1 VNRVLIV
8 GASMGGL
15 RTAESL
21 RRSGF
26 DGEITIVGAEKHL
39 PYNRPPLSKALLA
52 EDKEL
57 DSVAF
62 KINTEELKA
71 DFILG
76 NPAQSVDIENKEA
89 TLSSNEKL
97 SYDFLVAATGLRS
110 RKMDFQNLVESGR
123 FSLRTYDDA
132 KRIRSSVATGKHV
145 VILGAGFIGLELA
158 ATLRKLGCSVD
169 VVAMETTPLAPIIG
183 ELFGKEI
190 QKRHEAKGVHFHMNN
205 SVKDLI
211 GDSFVTGVI
220 LGDGKSLECDI
231 FIEAV
236 GSLPNTEWLEGSVL
250 DKSNGVLTD
259 NTLRAVNSDGGVIE
273 SFFAVGDIA
282 RFPYVNQ
289 QLPARRIEH
298 WNIPIEGG
306 KRVGREIANAANPG
320 SVSDFNPSEQFNPL
334 PSFWSDQYEMSI
346 LSYGEPKIADEIE
359 LIKGSLDADFIFS
372 YRRKGTLVGAA
383 GIGLRQELNKLRN
396 EICL

>member
-1 VNRVLIV
+1 MIV

-26 DGEITIVGAEKHL
+26 AGEITLIGAEKHL

-76 NPAQSVDIENKEA
+76 DPAQSVDIQKNEVVLRSNK
-89 TLSSNEKL
+89 KL
-97 SYDFLVAATGLRS
+97 SYNFLVAATGLRS

-132 KRIRSSVATGKHV
+132 KRIRSAVAPGKHV

-158 ATLRKLGCSVD
+158 ATLKKLGCSVD

-190 QKRHEAKGVHFHMNN
+190 QIRHEAKGVRFHMNN
-205 SVKDLI
+205 SVKDLV
-211 GDSFVTGVI
+211 GESFVTGVI

-236 GSLPNTEWLEGSVL
+236 GSLPNTEWLEGSGL

-259 NTLRAVNSDGGVIE
+259 KTLRAVNIDGGLIE
-273 SFFAVGDIA
+273 NFFVVGDIA
-282 RFPYVNQ
+282 RFPYANQ

-306 KRVGREIANAANPG
+306 KRVGREIANTANPD
-320 SVSDFNPSEQFNPL
+320 SVSDFNPAEHFNPL

-346 LSYGEPKIADEIE
+346 LSYGEPKIADDVE
-359 LIKGSLDADFIFS
+359 LLKGSLDADFIFS
-372 YRRKGTLVGAA
+372 YRRQGKLVGAA

-396 EICL
+396 EIYL

>member
-1 VNRVLIV
+1 MIV

-26 DGEITIVGAEKHL
+26 AGEITLIGAEKHL

-76 NPAQSVDIENKEA
+76 DPAQSVDIQKNEVVLRSNK
-89 TLSSNEKL
+89 KL
-97 SYDFLVAATGLRS
+97 SYNFLVAATGLRS

-132 KRIRSSVATGKHV
+132 KRIRSAVAPGKHV

-158 ATLRKLGCSVD
+158 ATLKKLGCSVD

-190 QKRHEAKGVHFHMNN
+190 QIRHEAKGVRFHMNN
-205 SVKDLI
+205 SVKDLV
-211 GDSFVTGVI
+211 GESFVTGVI

-236 GSLPNTEWLEGSVL
+236 GSLPNTEWLEGSGL

-259 NTLRAVNSDGGVIE
+259 KTLRAVNIDGGLIE
-273 SFFAVGDIA
+273 NFFVVGDIA
-282 RFPYVNQ
+282 RFPYANQ

-306 KRVGREIANAANPG
+306 KRVGREIANTANPD
-320 SVSDFNPSEQFNPL
+320 SVSDFNPAEHFNPL

-346 LSYGEPKIADEIE
+346 LSYGEPKIADDVE
-359 LIKGSLDADFIFS
+359 LLKGSLDADFIFS
-372 YRRKGTLVGAA
+372 YRRQGKLVGAA

>member
-1 VNRVLIV
+1 MIV

-26 DGEITIVGAEKHL
+26 TGEITLIGAEKHL

-76 NPAQSVDIENKEA
+76 DPAQSVDIQNNEVVLRSNK
-89 TLSSNEKL
+89 KL
-97 SYDFLVAATGLRS
+97 SYNFLVAATGLRS

-132 KRIRSSVATGKHV
+132 KRIRSAVAPGKHV

-158 ATLRKLGCSVD
+158 ATLKKLGCSVD

-183 ELFGKEI
+183 ELFGNEI
-190 QKRHEAKGVHFHMNN
+190 QIRHEAKGVRFHMNN
-205 SVKDLI
+205 SVKDLV
-211 GDSFVTGVI
+211 GESFVTGVI

-236 GSLPNTEWLEGSVL
+236 GSLPNTEWLEGSGL

-259 NTLRAVNSDGGVIE
+259 KTLRAVNIDGGLIE
-273 SFFAVGDIA
+273 NFFVVGDIA

-306 KRVGREIANAANPG
+306 KRVGREIANTANPG
-320 SVSDFNPSEQFNPL
+320 SVSDFNPAEHFNPL

-346 LSYGEPKIADEIE
+346 LSYGEPKIADEVE
-359 LIKGSLDADFIFS
+359 LLQGSLDADFIFS
-372 YRRKGTLVGAA
+372 YRRQGKLVGAA

>member
-1 VNRVLIV
+1 MIV

-26 DGEITIVGAEKHL
+26 TGEITLIGAEKHL

-76 NPAQSVDIENKEA
+76 DPAQSVDIQKNEVV
-89 TLSSNEKL
+89 LSSNKKL
-97 SYDFLVAATGLRS
+97 SYNFLVAATGLRS

-132 KRIRSSVATGKHV
+132 KRIRSAVAPGKHV

-158 ATLRKLGCSVD
+158 ATLKKLGCSVD

-183 ELFGKEI
+183 ELFGNEI
-190 QKRHEAKGVHFHMNN
+190 QIRHEAKGVRFHMNN
-205 SVKDLI
+205 SVKDLV
-211 GDSFVTGVI
+211 GESFVTGVI

-236 GSLPNTEWLEGSVL
+236 GSLPNTEWLEGSGL

-259 NTLRAVNSDGGVIE
+259 KTLRAVNIDGGLIE
-273 SFFAVGDIA
+273 NFFVVGDIA
-282 RFPYVNQ
+282 RFPYANQ

-306 KRVGREIANAANPG
+306 KRVGREIANTANPD
-320 SVSDFNPSEQFNPL
+320 SVSDFNPAEHFNPL

-346 LSYGEPKIADEIE
+346 LSYGEPKIADDVE
-359 LIKGSLDADFIFS
+359 LLKGSLDADFIFS
-372 YRRKGTLVGAA
+372 YRRQGKLVGAA

>member
-1 VNRVLIV
+1 MIV

-26 DGEITIVGAEKHL
+26 TGEITLIGAEKHL

-76 NPAQSVDIENKEA
+76 DPAQSVDIQNNEVV
-89 TLSSNEKL
+89 LSSNKKL
-97 SYDFLVAATGLRS
+97 SYNFLVAATGLRS

-132 KRIRSSVATGKHV
+132 KRIRSAVAPGKHV

-158 ATLRKLGCSVD
+158 ATLKKLGCSVD

-190 QKRHEAKGVHFHMNN
+190 QIRHEAKGVRFHMNN
-205 SVKDLI
+205 SVKDLV
-211 GDSFVTGVI
+211 GESYVTGVI

-236 GSLPNTEWLEGSVL
+236 GSLPNTEWLEGSGL

-259 NTLRAVNSDGGVIE
+259 KTLRAVNIDGGLIE
-273 SFFAVGDIA
+273 NFFVVGDIA
-282 RFPYVNQ
+282 RFPYANQ

-306 KRVGREIANAANPG
+306 KRVGREIANTANPD
-320 SVSDFNPSEQFNPL
+320 SVSDFNPAEHFNPL

-346 LSYGEPKIADEIE
+346 LSYGEPKIADDVE
-359 LIKGSLDADFIFS
+359 LLKGSLDADFIFS
-372 YRRKGTLVGAA
+372 YRRQGKLVGAA

>member
-26 DGEITIVGAEKHL
+26 NGEITIVGAEKHL

-132 KRIRSSVATGKHV
+132 KRIRSAVATGKHV

-259 NTLRAVNSDGGVIE
+259 KTLRAVNSDGKVIE

-320 SVSDFNPSEQFNPL
+320 SVGDFNPTEQFNPL

-359 LIKGSLDADFIFS
+359 LIKGSLDTDFIFS
-372 YRRKGTLVGAA
+372 YRRQGALVGAA

>member
-190 QKRHEAKGVHFHMNN
+190 QKRHEAEGVRFHMNN

-259 NTLRAVNSDGGVIE
+259 NTLRAVNSDGRVIE

-359 LIKGSLDADFIFS
+359 LIKGSLDTDFIFS
-372 YRRKGTLVGAA
+372 YRRQGALVGAA

>member
-1 VNRVLIV
+1 
-8 GASMGGL
+8 MGGL

-259 NTLRAVNSDGGVIE
+259 NTLRAVNSDGRVIE

-298 WNIPIEGG
+298 WNIPIESG

>member
-1 VNRVLIV
+1 
-8 GASMGGL
+8 M
-15 RTAESL
+15 
-21 RRSGF
+21 
-26 DGEITIVGAEKHL
+26 
-39 PYNRPPLSKALLA
+39 SKALLA
-52 EDKEL
+52 EDREL

-71 DFILG
+71 DFILD

-132 KRIRSSVATGKHV
+132 KRIRSAVAPGKHV

-190 QKRHEAKGVHFHMNN
+190 QKRHEAKGVRFHMNN
-205 SVKDLI
+205 SMKDLI
-211 GDSFVTGVI
+211 GNSFVTGVI
-220 LGDGKSLECDI
+220 LGDGKSLKCDI

-236 GSLPNTEWLEGSVL
+236 G
-250 DKSNGVLTD
+250 
-259 NTLRAVNSDGGVIE
+259 
-273 SFFAVGDIA
+273 
-282 RFPYVNQ
+282 
-289 QLPARRIEH
+289 
-298 WNIPIEGG
+298 
-306 KRVGREIANAANPG
+306 
-320 SVSDFNPSEQFNPL
+320 
-334 PSFWSDQYEMSI
+334 
-346 LSYGEPKIADEIE
+346 
-359 LIKGSLDADFIFS
+359 
-372 YRRKGTLVGAA
+372 
-383 GIGLRQELNKLRN
+383 
-396 EICL
+396 

>member
-1 VNRVLIV
+1 MIV

-26 DGEITIVGAEKHL
+26 TGEITLIGAEKHL

-76 NPAQSVDIENKEA
+76 DPAQSVDIQKNEVV
-89 TLSSNEKL
+89 LSSNKKL
-97 SYDFLVAATGLRS
+97 SYNFLVAATGLRS

-132 KRIRSSVATGKHV
+132 KRIRSAVAPGKHV

-158 ATLRKLGCSVD
+158 ATLKKLGCSVD

-183 ELFGKEI
+183 ELFGNEI
-190 QKRHEAKGVHFHMNN
+190 QIRHEAKGVRFHMNN
-205 SVKDLI
+205 SVKDLV
-211 GDSFVTGVI
+211 GESFVTGVI

-236 GSLPNTEWLEGSVL
+236 GSLPNTEWLEGSGL

-259 NTLRAVNSDGGVIE
+259 KTLRAVNIDGGLIE
-273 SFFAVGDIA
+273 NFFVVGDIA
-282 RFPYVNQ
+282 RFPYANQ

-306 KRVGREIANAANPG
+306 KRVGREIANTANPD
-320 SVSDFNPSEQFNPL
+320 SVSDFNPAEHFNPL

-346 LSYGEPKIADEIE
+346 LSYGEPKIADDVE
-359 LIKGSLDADFIFS
+359 LLQGSLDADFIFS
-372 YRRKGTLVGAA
+372 YRRQGKLVGAA

>member
-1 VNRVLIV
+1 MNRVLIV

-132 KRIRSSVATGKHV
+132 KRIRSAVAPGKHV

-259 NTLRAVNSDGGVIE
+259 KTLRAVNSDGRVIE

-320 SVSDFNPSEQFNPL
+320 SVSDFNPTEQFNPL

-346 LSYGEPKIADEIE
+346 LSYGEPKIADEVE
-359 LIKGSLDADFIFS
+359 LIKGSLDGDFIFS
-372 YRRKGTLVGAA
+372 YRRQGALVGAA

>member
-259 NTLRAVNSDGGVIE
+259 KTLRAVNSDGKVIE

-320 SVSDFNPSEQFNPL
+320 SVGDFNPTEQFNPL

-359 LIKGSLDADFIFS
+359 LIKGSLDTDFIFS
-372 YRRKGTLVGAA
+372 YRRQGALVGAA

>member
-1 VNRVLIV
+1 MIV

-26 DGEITIVGAEKHL
+26 AGEITLIGAEKHL

-76 NPAQSVDIENKEA
+76 DPAQSVDIQKNEVVLRSNK
-89 TLSSNEKL
+89 KL
-97 SYDFLVAATGLRS
+97 SYNFLVAATGLRS

-132 KRIRSSVATGKHV
+132 KRIRSAVAPGKHV

-158 ATLRKLGCSVD
+158 ATLKKLGCLVD

-190 QKRHEAKGVHFHMNN
+190 QIRHEAKGVRFHMNN
-205 SVKDLI
+205 SVKDLV
-211 GDSFVTGVI
+211 GESFVTGVI

-236 GSLPNTEWLEGSVL
+236 GSLPNTEWLEGSGL

-259 NTLRAVNSDGGVIE
+259 KTLRAVNIDGGLIE
-273 SFFAVGDIA
+273 NFFVVGDIA
-282 RFPYVNQ
+282 RFPYANQ

-306 KRVGREIANAANPG
+306 KRVGREIANTANPD
-320 SVSDFNPSEQFNPL
+320 SVSDFNPAEHFNPL

-346 LSYGEPKIADEIE
+346 LSYGEPKIADEVE
-359 LIKGSLDADFIFS
+359 LLKGSLDADFIFS
-372 YRRKGTLVGAA
+372 YRRQGKLVGAA

-396 EICL
+396 EIYL

>member
-1 VNRVLIV
+1 MIV

-26 DGEITIVGAEKHL
+26 TGEITLIGAEKHL

-76 NPAQSVDIENKEA
+76 DPAQSVDIQNNEVV
-89 TLSSNEKL
+89 LSSNKKL
-97 SYDFLVAATGLRS
+97 SYNFLVAATGLRS

-132 KRIRSSVATGKHV
+132 KRIRSAVAPGKHV

-158 ATLRKLGCSVD
+158 ATLKKLGCSVD

-190 QKRHEAKGVHFHMNN
+190 QIRHEAKGVHFHMNN
-205 SVKDLI
+205 SVKDLV
-211 GDSFVTGVI
+211 GESFVTGVI

-236 GSLPNTEWLEGSVL
+236 GSLPNTEWLEGSGL

-259 NTLRAVNSDGGVIE
+259 KTLRAVNIDGGLIE
-273 SFFAVGDIA
+273 NFFVVGDIA
-282 RFPYVNQ
+282 RFPYTNQ

-306 KRVGREIANAANPG
+306 KRVGREIANTANPG
-320 SVSDFNPSEQFNPL
+320 SVSDFNPAEHFNPL

-346 LSYGEPKIADEIE
+346 LSYGEPKIADEVE
-359 LIKGSLDADFIFS
+359 LLKGSLDADFIFS
-372 YRRKGTLVGAA
+372 YRRQGESVGAA

>member
-1 VNRVLIV
+1 MIV

-26 DGEITIVGAEKHL
+26 TGEITLIGAEKHL

-76 NPAQSVDIENKEA
+76 DPAQSVDIQNNEVV
-89 TLSSNEKL
+89 LSSNKKL
-97 SYDFLVAATGLRS
+97 SYNFLVAATGLRS
-110 RKMDFQNLVESGR
+110 RKMDFQNQVESGR

-132 KRIRSSVATGKHV
+132 KRIRSAVAPGKHV

-158 ATLRKLGCSVD
+158 ATLKKLGCSVD

-190 QKRHEAKGVHFHMNN
+190 QIRHEAKGVRFHMNN
-205 SVKDLI
+205 SVKDLV
-211 GDSFVTGVI
+211 GESFVTGVI

-236 GSLPNTEWLEGSVL
+236 GSLPNTEWLEGSGL

-259 NTLRAVNSDGGVIE
+259 KTLRAVNIDGGLIE
-273 SFFAVGDIA
+273 NFFVVGDIA
-282 RFPYVNQ
+282 RFPYANQ

-320 SVSDFNPSEQFNPL
+320 SVGDFNPTEQFNPL

-359 LIKGSLDADFIFS
+359 LIKGSLDTDFIFS
-372 YRRKGTLVGAA
+372 YRRQGALVGAA

>member
-1 VNRVLIV
+1 MIV

-26 DGEITIVGAEKHL
+26 TGEITLIGAEKHL

-62 KINTEELKA
+62 KINTDELKA

-76 NPAQSVDIENKEA
+76 DPAQSVDIQNNEVV
-89 TLSSNEKL
+89 LSSNKKL
-97 SYDFLVAATGLRS
+97 SYNFLVAATGLRS

-132 KRIRSSVATGKHV
+132 KRIRSAVAPGKHV

-158 ATLRKLGCSVD
+158 ATLKKLGCSVD

-183 ELFGKEI
+183 ELFGNEI
-190 QKRHEAKGVHFHMNN
+190 QIRHEAKGVRFHMNN
-205 SVKDLI
+205 SVKDLV
-211 GDSFVTGVI
+211 GESFVTGVI

-236 GSLPNTEWLEGSVL
+236 GSLPNTEWLEGSGL
-250 DKSNGVLTD
+250 DKSNGILTD
-259 NTLRAVNSDGGVIE
+259 KSLRAVDIDGGLIE
-273 SFFAVGDIA
+273 NFFVVGDIA

-306 KRVGREIANAANPG
+306 KRVGREIANTANPD
-320 SVSDFNPSEQFNPL
+320 SVSDFNPAEHFNPL

-346 LSYGEPKIADEIE
+346 LSYGEPKIADDVE
-359 LIKGSLDADFIFS
+359 LLQGSLDADFIFS
-372 YRRKGTLVGAA
+372 YRRQGKLVGAA
-383 GIGLRQELNKLRN
+383 GIGLRRELNNLRN
-396 EICL
+396 EIFL

>member
-1 VNRVLIV
+1 
-8 GASMGGL
+8 MGGL

-26 DGEITIVGAEKHL
+26 TGEITLIGAEKHL

-76 NPAQSVDIENKEA
+76 DPAQSVDIQNNEVV
-89 TLSSNEKL
+89 LSSNKKL
-97 SYDFLVAATGLRS
+97 SYNFLVAATGLRS

-123 FSLRTYDDA
+123 YSLRTYDDA
-132 KRIRSSVATGKHV
+132 KRIRSAVAPGKHV

-158 ATLRKLGCSVD
+158 ATLKKLGCSVD

-183 ELFGKEI
+183 ELFGNEI
-190 QKRHEAKGVHFHMNN
+190 QIRHEAKGVRFHMNN
-205 SVKDLI
+205 SVKDLV
-211 GDSFVTGVI
+211 GESFVTGVI

-236 GSLPNTEWLEGSVL
+236 GSLPNTEWLEGSGL

-259 NTLRAVNSDGGVIE
+259 KTLRAVNIDGGLIE
-273 SFFAVGDIA
+273 NFFVVGDIA
-282 RFPYVNQ
+282 RFPYANQ

-306 KRVGREIANAANPG
+306 KRVGREIANTANPG
-320 SVSDFNPSEQFNPL
+320 SVSDFNPAEHFNPL

-372 YRRKGTLVGAA
+372 YRRQGKLVGAA

>member
-1 VNRVLIV
+1 MIV

-26 DGEITIVGAEKHL
+26 TGEITLIGAEKHL

-76 NPAQSVDIENKEA
+76 DPAQSFDIHNNEVV
-89 TLSSNEKL
+89 LSSNKKL
-97 SYDFLVAATGLRS
+97 SYNFLVAATGLRS
-110 RKMDFQNLVESGR
+110 RKMDFQNQVESGR

-132 KRIRSSVATGKHV
+132 KRIRSAVAPGKHV

-158 ATLRKLGCSVD
+158 ATLKKLGCSVD

-183 ELFGKEI
+183 ELFGNEI
-190 QKRHEAKGVHFHMNN
+190 QIRHEAKGVRFHMNN
-205 SVKDLI
+205 SVKDLV
-211 GDSFVTGVI
+211 GESFVTGVI

-236 GSLPNTEWLEGSVL
+236 GSLPNTEWLEGSGL

-259 NTLRAVNSDGGVIE
+259 KTLRAVNIDGGLIE
-273 SFFAVGDIA
+273 NFFVVGDIA
-282 RFPYVNQ
+282 RFPYANQ

-306 KRVGREIANAANPG
+306 KRVGREIANTANPG
-320 SVSDFNPSEQFNPL
+320 SVSDFNPAEHFNPL

-346 LSYGEPKIADEIE
+346 LSYGEPKIADEVE
-359 LIKGSLDADFIFS
+359 LLEGSIDADFIFS
-372 YRRKGTLVGAA
+372 YRRQGKLVGAA

>member
-1 VNRVLIV
+1 MNRVLIV

-26 DGEITIVGAEKHL
+26 NGEITIVGAEKHL

-52 EDKEL
+52 EDREL

-71 DFILG
+71 DFILD

-132 KRIRSSVATGKHV
+132 KRIRSAVAPGKHV

-211 GDSFVTGVI
+211 GDLFVTGVI

-259 NTLRAVNSDGGVIE
+259 KTLRAVSSAGKVIE
-273 SFFAVGDIA
+273 CFFAVGDIA

-320 SVSDFNPSEQFNPL
+320 SVSDFNPTEQFNPL

-346 LSYGEPKIADEIE
+346 LSYGEPKIADEVE

-372 YRRKGTLVGAA
+372 YRRQGALVGAA

-396 EICL
+396 EIQL

>member
-1 VNRVLIV
+1 MIV

-26 DGEITIVGAEKHL
+26 TGEITLIGAEKHL

-76 NPAQSVDIENKEA
+76 DPAKSVDIQNNEVV
-89 TLSSNEKL
+89 LSSNKKL
-97 SYDFLVAATGLRS
+97 SYNFLVAATGLRS

-132 KRIRSSVATGKHV
+132 KRIRSAVAPGKHV

-158 ATLRKLGCSVD
+158 ATLKKLGCSVD
-169 VVAMETTPLAPIIG
+169 VVAMEATPLAPIIG

-190 QKRHEAKGVHFHMNN
+190 QIRHEAKGVRFHMNN
-205 SVKDLI
+205 SVKDLV
-211 GDSFVTGVI
+211 GESFVTGVI

-236 GSLPNTEWLEGSVL
+236 GSLPNTEWLEGSGL

-259 NTLRAVNSDGGVIE
+259 KTLRAVNIDGGLIE
-273 SFFAVGDIA
+273 NFYVVGDIA
-282 RFPYVNQ
+282 RFPYANQ

-298 WNIPIEGG
+298 WNIAIEGG
-306 KRVGREIANAANPG
+306 KRVGREIANTANPG
-320 SVSDFNPSEQFNPL
+320 SVSDFNPAEHFNPL

-346 LSYGEPKIADEIE
+346 LSYGEPKIADEVE
-359 LIKGSLDADFIFS
+359 LLKGSLDADFIFS
-372 YRRKGTLVGAA
+372 YRRQGELVGAA

>member
-1 VNRVLIV
+1 MIV

-132 KRIRSSVATGKHV
+132 KRIRSAVAPGKHSTS
-145 VILGAGFIGLELA
+145 IPSRIHSRTNKKPGSLMAGVPA
-158 ATLRKLGCSVD
+158 SVTKATLSCVR
-169 VVAMETTPLAPIIG
+169 
-183 ELFGKEI
+183 
-190 QKRHEAKGVHFHMNN
+190 
-205 SVKDLI
+205 
-211 GDSFVTGVI
+211 
-220 LGDGKSLECDI
+220 
-231 FIEAV
+231 
-236 GSLPNTEWLEGSVL
+236 
-250 DKSNGVLTD
+250 
-259 NTLRAVNSDGGVIE
+259 
-273 SFFAVGDIA
+273 
-282 RFPYVNQ
+282 
-289 QLPARRIEH
+289 
-298 WNIPIEGG
+298 
-306 KRVGREIANAANPG
+306 
-320 SVSDFNPSEQFNPL
+320 
-334 PSFWSDQYEMSI
+334 
-346 LSYGEPKIADEIE
+346 
-359 LIKGSLDADFIFS
+359 IFS
-372 YRRKGTLVGAA
+372 TRPLTMVCSLFW
-383 GIGLRQELNKLRN
+383 
-396 EICL
+396 

>member
-1 VNRVLIV
+1 
-8 GASMGGL
+8 MGGL

-26 DGEITIVGAEKHL
+26 AGEITLIGAEKHL

-76 NPAQSVDIENKEA
+76 DPAQSVDIQKNEVV
-89 TLSSNEKL
+89 LSSNKKL
-97 SYDFLVAATGLRS
+97 SYNFLVAATGLRS

-132 KRIRSSVATGKHV
+132 KRIRSAVAPGKHV

-158 ATLRKLGCSVD
+158 ATLKKLGCSVD

-183 ELFGKEI
+183 ELFGNEI
-190 QKRHEAKGVHFHMNN
+190 QIRHEAKGVRFHMNN
-205 SVKDLI
+205 SVKDLV
-211 GDSFVTGVI
+211 GESFVTGVI

-236 GSLPNTEWLEGSVL
+236 GSLPNTEWLEGSGL

-259 NTLRAVNSDGGVIE
+259 KTLRAVNIDGGLIE
-273 SFFAVGDIA
+273 NFFVVGDIA
-282 RFPYVNQ
+282 RFPYANQ

-306 KRVGREIANAANPG
+306 KRVGREIANTANPD
-320 SVSDFNPSEQFNPL
+320 SVSDFNPAEHFNPL

-346 LSYGEPKIADEIE
+346 LSYGEPKIADDVE
-359 LIKGSLDADFIFS
+359 LLKGSLDADFIFS
-372 YRRKGTLVGAA
+372 YRRQGKLVGAA

-396 EICL
+396 EIYL

>member
-1 VNRVLIV
+1 
-8 GASMGGL
+8 
-15 RTAESL
+15 
-21 RRSGF
+21 
-26 DGEITIVGAEKHL
+26 VGAEKHL

-205 SVKDLI
+205 SVKDLT

-259 NTLRAVNSDGGVIE
+259 KTLRAVNSDGKVIE

-320 SVSDFNPSEQFNPL
+320 SVGDFNPTEQFNPL

-359 LIKGSLDADFIFS
+359 LIKGSLDTDFIFS
-372 YRRKGTLVGAA
+372 YRRQGALVGAA

>member
-1 VNRVLIV
+1 MIV

-26 DGEITIVGAEKHL
+26 TGEITLIGAEKHL

-52 EDKEL
+52 EDKDL

-76 NPAQSVDIENKEA
+76 DPAQSVDIQK
-89 TLSSNEKL
+89 NEVVLRSKKKL
-97 SYDFLVAATGLRS
+97 SYNFLVAATGLRS

-132 KRIRSSVATGKHV
+132 KRIRSAVAPGKHV

-158 ATLRKLGCSVD
+158 ATLKKLGCSVD
-169 VVAMETTPLAPIIG
+169 VVAMEATPLAPIIG

-190 QKRHEAKGVHFHMNN
+190 QIRHEAKGVRFHMNN
-205 SVKDLI
+205 SVKDLV
-211 GDSFVTGVI
+211 GESFVTGVI

-236 GSLPNTEWLEGSVL
+236 GSLPNTEWLEGSGL

-259 NTLRAVNSDGGVIE
+259 KTLRAVNTDGGLIE
-273 SFFAVGDIA
+273 NFFVVGDIA
-282 RFPYVNQ
+282 RFPYANQ

-306 KRVGREIANAANPG
+306 KRVGREIANTANPD
-320 SVSDFNPSEQFNPL
+320 SVSDFNPAEHFNPL

-346 LSYGEPKIADEIE
+346 LSYGEPKIADDVE
-359 LIKGSLDADFIFS
+359 LLKGSLDADFIFS
-372 YRRKGTLVGAA
+372 YRRQGKLVGAA

-396 EICL
+396 EIYL

>member
-1 VNRVLIV
+1 
-8 GASMGGL
+8 MGGL

-26 DGEITIVGAEKHL
+26 TGEITLIGAEKHL

-76 NPAQSVDIENKEA
+76 DPAKSVDIQNNEVV
-89 TLSSNEKL
+89 LSSNKKL
-97 SYDFLVAATGLRS
+97 SYNFLVAATGLRS

-132 KRIRSSVATGKHV
+132 KRIRSAVAPGKHV

-158 ATLRKLGCSVD
+158 ATLKKLGCSVD

-183 ELFGKEI
+183 ELFGNEI
-190 QKRHEAKGVHFHMNN
+190 QIRHEAKGVRFHMNN
-205 SVKDLI
+205 SVKDLV
-211 GDSFVTGVI
+211 GESFVTGVI

-236 GSLPNTEWLEGSVL
+236 GSLPNTEWLEGSGL

-259 NTLRAVNSDGGVIE
+259 KTLRAVNIDGGLIE
-273 SFFAVGDIA
+273 NFFVVGDIA

-306 KRVGREIANAANPG
+306 KRVGREIANTANPG
-320 SVSDFNPSEQFNPL
+320 SVSDFNPAEHFNPL

-346 LSYGEPKIADEIE
+346 LSYGEPKIADEVE
-359 LIKGSLDADFIFS
+359 LLKGSLDADFIFS
-372 YRRKGTLVGAA
+372 YRRQGKLVGAA

>member
-1 VNRVLIV
+1 MIV

-26 DGEITIVGAEKHL
+26 TGEITLIGAEKHL

-76 NPAQSVDIENKEA
+76 DPAQSVDIQNNEVV
-89 TLSSNEKL
+89 LSSNKKL
-97 SYDFLVAATGLRS
+97 SYNFLVAATGLRS

-132 KRIRSSVATGKHV
+132 KRIRSAVAPGKHV

-158 ATLRKLGCSVD
+158 ATLKKLGCSVD
-169 VVAMETTPLAPIIG
+169 VVAMEATPLAPIIG

-190 QKRHEAKGVHFHMNN
+190 QIRHEAKGVRFHMNN
-205 SVKDLI
+205 SVKDLV
-211 GDSFVTGVI
+211 GESFVTSVI

-236 GSLPNTEWLEGSVL
+236 GSLPNTEWLEGSGL

-259 NTLRAVNSDGGVIE
+259 NTLRAVNIDGGLIE
-273 SFFAVGDIA
+273 NFFVVGDIA
-282 RFPYVNQ
+282 RFPYANQ

-306 KRVGREIANAANPG
+306 KRVGREIANTANPG
-320 SVSDFNPSEQFNPL
+320 SVSDFNPAEHFNPL

-346 LSYGEPKIADEIE
+346 LSYGEPKIADEVE
-359 LIKGSLDADFIFS
+359 LLQGSLDADFIFS
-372 YRRKGTLVGAA
+372 YRRQGKLVGAA

>member
-1 VNRVLIV
+1 MIV

-26 DGEITIVGAEKHL
+26 TGEITLIGAEKHL

-76 NPAQSVDIENKEA
+76 DPAQSVDIQKNEVVLRSNK
-89 TLSSNEKL
+89 KL
-97 SYDFLVAATGLRS
+97 SYNFLVAATGLRS

-132 KRIRSSVATGKHV
+132 KRIRSAVAPGKHV

-158 ATLRKLGCSVD
+158 ATLKKLGCSVD

-190 QKRHEAKGVHFHMNN
+190 QIRHEAKGVRFHMNN
-205 SVKDLI
+205 SVKDLV
-211 GDSFVTGVI
+211 GESFVTGVI

-236 GSLPNTEWLEGSVL
+236 GSLPNTEWLEGSGL

-259 NTLRAVNSDGGVIE
+259 KTLRAVNIDGGLIE
-273 SFFAVGDIA
+273 NFFVVGDIA
-282 RFPYVNQ
+282 RFPYANQ

-306 KRVGREIANAANPG
+306 KRVGREIANTANPD
-320 SVSDFNPSEQFNPL
+320 SVSDFNPAEHFNPL

-346 LSYGEPKIADEIE
+346 LSYGEPKIADDVE
-359 LIKGSLDADFIFS
+359 LLKGSLDADFIFS
-372 YRRKGTLVGAA
+372 YRRQGKLVGAA

>member
-1 VNRVLIV
+1 MIV

-26 DGEITIVGAEKHL
+26 TGEITLIGAEKHL

-76 NPAQSVDIENKEA
+76 DPAQSVDIQKNEVV
-89 TLSSNEKL
+89 LSSNKKL
-97 SYDFLVAATGLRS
+97 SYNFLVAATGLRS

-132 KRIRSSVATGKHV
+132 KRIRSAVAPGKHV

-158 ATLRKLGCSVD
+158 ATLKKLGCSVD

-190 QKRHEAKGVHFHMNN
+190 QIRHEAKGVRFHMNN
-205 SVKDLI
+205 SVKDLV
-211 GDSFVTGVI
+211 GESFVTGVI

-236 GSLPNTEWLEGSVL
+236 GSLPNTEWLEGSGL

-259 NTLRAVNSDGGVIE
+259 KTLRAVNIDGGLIE
-273 SFFAVGDIA
+273 NFFVVGDIA
-282 RFPYVNQ
+282 RFPYANQ

-306 KRVGREIANAANPG
+306 KRVGREIANTANPD
-320 SVSDFNPSEQFNPL
+320 SVSDFNPAEHFNPL

-346 LSYGEPKIADEIE
+346 LSYGEPKIADDVE
-359 LIKGSLDADFIFS
+359 LLQGSLDADFIFS
-372 YRRKGTLVGAA
+372 YRRQGKLVGAA

>member
-1 VNRVLIV
+1 MIV

-26 DGEITIVGAEKHL
+26 SGEITLIGAEKHL

-76 NPAQSVDIENKEA
+76 DPAKSVDIQNNEVV
-89 TLSSNEKL
+89 LSSNKKL
-97 SYDFLVAATGLRS
+97 SYNFLVAATGLRS

-132 KRIRSSVATGKHV
+132 KRIRSAVAPGKHV

-158 ATLRKLGCSVD
+158 ATLKKLGCSVD
-169 VVAMETTPLAPIIG
+169 VVAMEATPLAPIIG

-190 QKRHEAKGVHFHMNN
+190 QIRHEAKGVRFHMNN
-205 SVKDLI
+205 SVKDLV
-211 GDSFVTGVI
+211 GESFVTGVI

-236 GSLPNTEWLEGSVL
+236 GSLPNTEWLEGSGL

-259 NTLRAVNSDGGVIE
+259 KTLRAVNIDGGLIE
-273 SFFAVGDIA
+273 NFFVVGDIA
-282 RFPYVNQ
+282 RFPYANQ

-306 KRVGREIANAANPG
+306 KRVGREIANTANPD
-320 SVSDFNPSEQFNPL
+320 SVSDFNPAEHFNPL

-346 LSYGEPKIADEIE
+346 LSYGEPKIADDVE
-359 LIKGSLDADFIFS
+359 LLKGSLDADFVFG
-372 YRRKGTLVGAA
+372 YRRQGKLVGAA
-383 GIGLRQELNKLRN
+383 GIGLRQELNQLRN

>member
-1 VNRVLIV
+1 
-8 GASMGGL
+8 
-15 RTAESL
+15 
-21 RRSGF
+21 
-26 DGEITIVGAEKHL
+26 
-39 PYNRPPLSKALLA
+39 
-52 EDKEL
+52 
-57 DSVAF
+57 
-62 KINTEELKA
+62 
-71 DFILG
+71 
-76 NPAQSVDIENKEA
+76 
-89 TLSSNEKL
+89 
-97 SYDFLVAATGLRS
+97 
-110 RKMDFQNLVESGR
+110 MDFQNLVESGR

-259 NTLRAVNSDGGVIE
+259 KTLRAVNSDGKVIE

>member
-1 VNRVLIV
+1 MIV

-26 DGEITIVGAEKHL
+26 TGEITLIGAEKHL

-62 KINTEELKA
+62 KINTDELKA

-76 NPAQSVDIENKEA
+76 DPAQSVDIQNNEVV
-89 TLSSNEKL
+89 LSSNKKL
-97 SYDFLVAATGLRS
+97 SYNFLVAATGLRS

-132 KRIRSSVATGKHV
+132 KRIRSAVAPGKHV

-158 ATLRKLGCSVD
+158 ATLKKLGCSVD

-190 QKRHEAKGVHFHMNN
+190 QIRHEAKGVRFHMNN

-211 GDSFVTGVI
+211 GESFVTGVI

-236 GSLPNTEWLEGSVL
+236 GSLPNTEWLEGSGL

-259 NTLRAVNSDGGVIE
+259 KTLRAVNIDGGLIE
-273 SFFAVGDIA
+273 NIFVVGDIA
-282 RFPYVNQ
+282 RFPYANQ

-306 KRVGREIANAANPG
+306 KRVGREIANTANPD
-320 SVSDFNPSEQFNPL
+320 SVSDFNPAEHFNPL

-346 LSYGEPKIADEIE
+346 LSYGEPKIADDVE
-359 LIKGSLDADFIFS
+359 LLKGSLDADFIFS
-372 YRRKGTLVGAA
+372 YRRQGKLVGAA

>member
-1 VNRVLIV
+1 MIV

-26 DGEITIVGAEKHL
+26 AGEITLIGAEKHL

-76 NPAQSVDIENKEA
+76 DPAQSVDIQKNEVVLRSNK
-89 TLSSNEKL
+89 KL
-97 SYDFLVAATGLRS
+97 SYNFLVAATGLRS
-110 RKMDFQNLVESGR
+110 RKMVFQNLVESGR

-132 KRIRSSVATGKHV
+132 KRIRSAVAPGKHV

-158 ATLRKLGCSVD
+158 ATLKKLGCSVD
-169 VVAMETTPLAPIIG
+169 VVAMENTPLAPIIG
-183 ELFGKEI
+183 ELFGNEI
-190 QKRHEAKGVHFHMNN
+190 QIRHEAKGVRFHMNN
-205 SVKDLI
+205 SVKDLV
-211 GDSFVTGVI
+211 GESFVTGVI

-236 GSLPNTEWLEGSVL
+236 GSLPNTEWLEGSGL

-259 NTLRAVNSDGGVIE
+259 KTLRAVNIDGGLIE
-273 SFFAVGDIA
+273 NFFVVGDIA
-282 RFPYVNQ
+282 RFPYANQ

-306 KRVGREIANAANPG
+306 KRVGREIANTANPD
-320 SVSDFNPSEQFNPL
+320 SVSDFNPAEHFNPL

-346 LSYGEPKIADEIE
+346 LSYGEPKIADDVE
-359 LIKGSLDADFIFS
+359 LLQGSLDANFIFS
-372 YRRKGTLVGAA
+372 YRRQGKLVGAA

-396 EICL
+396 EIYL

>member
-1 VNRVLIV
+1 MIV

-26 DGEITIVGAEKHL
+26 TGEITLIGAEKHL

-76 NPAQSVDIENKEA
+76 DPAQSVDIQNNEVV
-89 TLSSNEKL
+89 LSSNKKL
-97 SYDFLVAATGLRS
+97 SYNFLVAATGLRS
-110 RKMDFQNLVESGR
+110 RKMVFQNLVESGR

-132 KRIRSSVATGKHV
+132 KRIRSAVAPGKHV

-158 ATLRKLGCSVD
+158 ATLKKLGCSVD

-190 QKRHEAKGVHFHMNN
+190 QIRHEAKGVRFHMNN
-205 SVKDLI
+205 SIKDLV
-211 GDSFVTGVI
+211 GESFVTGVI

-236 GSLPNTEWLEGSVL
+236 GSLPNTEWLEGSGL

-259 NTLRAVNSDGGVIE
+259 KTLRAVNIDGGLIE
-273 SFFAVGDIA
+273 NFFVVGDIA
-282 RFPYVNQ
+282 RFPYANQ

-306 KRVGREIANAANPG
+306 KRVGREIANTANPD
-320 SVSDFNPSEQFNPL
+320 SVSDFNPAEHFNPL

-346 LSYGEPKIADEIE
+346 LSYGEPKIADDVE
-359 LIKGSLDADFIFS
+359 LLKGSLDADFIFS
-372 YRRKGTLVGAA
+372 YRRQGKLVGAA

-396 EICL
+396 EIYL

>member
-1 VNRVLIV
+1 MIV

-26 DGEITIVGAEKHL
+26 SGEITLIGAEKHL

-76 NPAQSVDIENKEA
+76 DPAQSVDIQNNEVV
-89 TLSSNEKL
+89 LSSNKKL
-97 SYDFLVAATGLRS
+97 SYNFLVAATGLRS

-132 KRIRSSVATGKHV
+132 KRIRSAVAPGKHV

-158 ATLRKLGCSVD
+158 ATLKKLGCSVD

-183 ELFGKEI
+183 ELFGNEI
-190 QKRHEAKGVHFHMNN
+190 QIRHEAKGVRFHMNN
-205 SVKDLI
+205 SVKDLV
-211 GDSFVTGVI
+211 GESFVTGVI

-236 GSLPNTEWLEGSVL
+236 GSLPNTEWLEGSGL

-259 NTLRAVNSDGGVIE
+259 KTLRAVNIDGGLIE
-273 SFFAVGDIA
+273 NFFVVGDIA
-282 RFPYVNQ
+282 RFPYANQ

-306 KRVGREIANAANPG
+306 KRVGREIANIANPD
-320 SVSDFNPSEQFNPL
+320 SVSDFNPAEHFNPL

-346 LSYGEPKIADEIE
+346 LSYGEPKIADDVE
-359 LIKGSLDADFIFS
+359 LLKGSLDADFIFS
-372 YRRKGTLVGAA
+372 YRRQGKLVGAA

>member
-1 VNRVLIV
+1 MNRVLIV

-259 NTLRAVNSDGGVIE
+259 KTLRAVNSDGKVIE

-320 SVSDFNPSEQFNPL
+320 SVGDFNPTEQFNPL

-359 LIKGSLDADFIFS
+359 LIKGSLDTDFIFS
-372 YRRKGTLVGAA
+372 YRRQGALVGAA